1 MPNIAKRWYSAI
13 GRSQMFNKPGSHTS
27 TSGISMVLKISFG
40 MIAVLGIAIA
50 LLLILKPGGDPTA
63 VANTQDENTYAV
75 TYDGESFSGD
85 QRAPQT
91 VKTQPVASRDSE
103 ERFASAETAEEVRN
117 HRLAEMPAAS
127 TTTKPAPGSAS
138 SKEVAKMLK
147 EQRRSGV
154 ADKVQLLSDGTAVAP
169 LGAPDEVHSIV
180 NAANAI
186 AKFPYVWGGGH
197 GSFVARGYDCSGS
210 LNYAFRAANLI
221 DSTMVS
227 GEYANWG
234 EEGPGKWITIYA
246 NGGHVFMVVGGVR
259 YDTSFRDGARGSR
272 WQDKGRSLAGFEV
285 RHPPGL

>member
-1 MPNIAKRWYSAI
+1 
-13 GRSQMFNKPGSHTS
+13 MFSKPGSHTS
-27 TSGISMVLKISFG
+27 TSGISMVLKVSLG
-40 MIAVLGIAIA
+40 MIAALGIAIA
-50 LLLILKPGGDPTA
+50 LLLILKPGTDPTA
-63 VANTQDENTYAV
+63 VANAQDENTYAV
-75 TYDGESFSGD
+75 TYDGQSFSG
-85 QRAPQT
+85 QQQAPQSPQT

-103 ERFASAETAEEVRN
+103 ERFASAETEEEVRS
-117 HRLAEMPAAS
+117 HRLADMPAAS
-127 TTTKPAPGSAS
+127 TTTKPAAGSAS
-138 SKEVAKMLK
+138 SKEVAKLLK
-147 EQRRSGV
+147 EQRRAGV
-154 ADKVQLLSDGTAVAP
+154 ADKVQLLPDGTAVAP
-169 LGAPDEVHSIV
+169 LGAPDVVHSIV

-221 DSTMVS
+221 NSTMVS

-272 WQDKGRSLAGFEV
+272 WQTAKRNLDGFEV